1 MPYVNPLPRDA
12 TPELVER
19 FDHYETT
26 RGFIPNSILTMQRR
40 PGIADAFIRLN
51 RAVLYEGTVST
62 ELKMLVSLMAS
73 HAAGCRYCQ
82 SHMANL
88 SSIYEAPDD
97 KIAAIWEFE
106 TSALFSEAERAALR
120 LAMKA
125 SVVPNAAEEDDFGA
139 LRKHFNDAEIVEIVA
154 SIALFG
160 YLNRWNDTM
169 ATELEE
175 VPSNVAMRTIG
186 PVGWRPGKHG

>member
-26 RGFIPNSILTMQRR
+26 RGFIPNSILTMQHR

-106 TSALFSEAERAALR
+106 ASALFSEAERAALR

-125 SVVPNAAEEDDFGA
+125 SVVPNAVEEDDFGA

-154 SIALFG
+154 SIALF
-160 YLNRWNDTM
+160 
-169 ATELEE
+169 
-175 VPSNVAMRTIG
+175 
-186 PVGWRPGKHG
+186 